1 MSSTFHATAC
11 QRLAAFAGLAIFF
24 LSPTG
29 TMAQLGPVPEKLNLF
44 QLVARSE
51 LVAQVRVRSGSLKY
65 AIVEVQ
71 EALKG
76 TAPFPVLR
84 IAFRDFNFT
93 RGPGEDQIVFA
104 DGQEEI
110 LFLVPHGRNPRRRK
124 DREKN
129 MDLYTLFRG
138 QQGRITVPA
147 EGPGVLLEAIRRLSE
162 VSRLDPTS
170 QAENLEGLLDSPDP
184 VLLQTALAEIERLRT
199 PRPSLLFRLIGLLGS
214 HSATLRIGSLRV
226 MALIFASGRIGDE
239 SLDGARAALAAALE
253 RARNDPDETVRA
265 QAVASIAVWP
275 ARHEVQGELQA
286 IAGADPAQAVR
297 YEAEKAL
304 VKP

>member
-1 MSSTFHATAC
+1 MNATIHSTAC
-11 QRLAAFAGLAIFF
+11 RRLAAFAGLAIFF

-29 TMAQLGPVPEKLNLF
+29 AMAQLGPVPEKLNLF

-51 LVAQVRVRSGSLKY
+51 LVTRVRVRSGSLKY

-71 EALKG
+71 ETLKG
-76 TAPFPVLR
+76 TTPFPVLR

-93 RGPGEDQIVFA
+93 RGPGEDQIVFP
-104 DGQEEI
+104 DGQGEI
-110 LFLVPHGRNPRRRK
+110 LFLVPHGRNARRRK

-129 MDLYTLFRG
+129 KDLYALFCG

-147 EGPGVLLEAIRRLSE
+147 EGPGVLMETLRRLSE

-170 QAENLEGLLDSPDP
+170 QMENLEGLLDSPNP
-184 VLLQTALAEIERLRT
+184 LLLQTALAEIERLRA
-199 PRPSLLFRLIGLLGS
+199 PRPSLLFGLIGLLGS

-226 MALIFASGRIGDE
+226 MALIFASGGIGDE
-239 SLDGARAALAAALE
+239 SLEGARAALAAALE

-275 ARHEVQGELQA
+275 VRHEVQGELQA

-304 VKP
+304 FKP